1 MAYRLHLPKHTT
13 TDQQVNTKESLLGTA
28 DIALANRLVP
38 VDIQSA
44 RPNAHESAKAKANA
58 PTNRIDQK
66 YVDNPVGKILS
77 CSILEAL
84 YL

>member
-1 MAYRLHLPKHTT
+1 MADT
-13 TDQQVNTKESLLGTA
+13 
-28 DIALANRLVP
+28 ALANRLAP

-66 YVDNPVGKILS
+66 YADNPIDKIFP
-77 CSILEAL
+77 CSILKVL
-84 YL
+84 YLQRSYPYQPI